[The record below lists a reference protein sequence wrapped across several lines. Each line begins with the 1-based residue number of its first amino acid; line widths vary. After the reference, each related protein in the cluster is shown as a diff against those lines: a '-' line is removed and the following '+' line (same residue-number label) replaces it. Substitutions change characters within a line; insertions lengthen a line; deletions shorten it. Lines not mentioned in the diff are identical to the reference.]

1 MSVREHIKKY
11 VATTSFGKEE
21 EKENKMQE
29 GHRIRKQ
36 KPGKHS
42 SNGVTPAGSTRP
54 LLAEPAAPVPPARPC
69 S

>member
-29 GHRIRKQ
+29 GHWIRLIHGTRK
-36 KPGKHS
+36 KSPE
-42 SNGVTPAGSTRP
+42 STNP
-54 LLAEPAAPVPPARPC
+54 MG
-69 S
+69 